1 MLTAPARSWQKGGM
15 VTDAITGAAGT
26 ASWPMVIGVMA
37 TLLVVVGTADVLAH
51 RRANEISLADA
62 GFWSL
67 LWIGVALGFYGWLRG
82 ARGVD
87 EANLFLAGYTLEK
100 TLSVDNLVVFIAI
113 FEYFRIKGALQY
125 RILRYGILGAVVLRL
140 LFVLAGTSVLAVLG
154 PFADLLF
161 GAFVLWSAAK
171 MSSLGG
177 ADDDDDDD
185 ESDYGEHVGVRLAR
199 RFVPVVPFLDGNHFF
214 VSGARAR
221 AVLSERGD
229 SATDDLEPARS
240 YATPALLCLLVIE
253 LSDVMFAF
261 DSVPVV
267 IAVTREPTLVF
278 ASMIFAIMG
287 LRALYFIL
295 AALLKWLVHLEKSV
309 IVVLI
314 FIGIKLIATAS
325 HELLHWPS
333 RMPSPTES
341 LAVIFSILGLGVVAS
356 GVSALRN
363 PPDPNR

>member
-1 MLTAPARSWQKGGM
+1 MMTEALATGSAQAPWTLVLA
-15 VTDAITGAAGT
+15 
-26 ASWPMVIGVMA
+26 VMA
-37 TLLVVVGTADVLAH
+37 GILVIVGVADVLAH
-51 RRANEISLADA
+51 RNAKAITIADA
-62 GFWSL
+62 AFWSA
-67 LWIGVALGFYGWLRG
+67 LWVAVALGFYGWLRG
-82 ARGVD
+82 ARSVD

-113 FEYFRIKGALQY
+113 FDYFRVRGPLQH

-140 LFVLAGTSVLAVLG
+140 AFVLAGTTVLSVLG

-161 GAFVLWSAAK
+161 GAFVLWSAWK
-171 MSSLGG
+171 MASLG
-177 ADDDDDDD
+177 DDDEGDE

-199 RFVPVVPFLDGNHFF
+199 RFVPVVPFLDGQSFLIT
-214 VSGARAR
+214 GARAKM
-221 AVLSERGD
+221 VLSERG
-229 SATDDLEPARS
+229 SPGDDAFEPARS

-267 IAVTREPTLVF
+267 IAVTREPALVF

-287 LRALYFIL
+287 LRSLYFIL

-309 IVVLI
+309 VAVLV
-314 FIGIKLIATAS
+314 FIGLKLIATAT
-325 HELLHWPS
+325 HEFFHWPA

-341 LAVIFSILGLGVVAS
+341 LVVIFVTLGLGVLAS
-356 GVSALRN
+356 AVSSIRN
-363 PPDPNR
+363 PPAKDD